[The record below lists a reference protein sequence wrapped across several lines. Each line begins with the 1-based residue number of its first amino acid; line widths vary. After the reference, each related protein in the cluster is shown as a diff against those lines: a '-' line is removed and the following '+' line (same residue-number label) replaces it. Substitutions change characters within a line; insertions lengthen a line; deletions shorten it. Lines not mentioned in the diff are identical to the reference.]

1 MKNILIGMAGHID
14 HGKTTIIKYLTGK
27 DTDTL
32 PEEKKR
38 GITIDIGFSYFKTSE
53 NKKIGIID
61 VPGHEKFIKNMV
73 AGISGVNYIILVIA
87 CDDGIMPQTV
97 EHFNIAKL
105 LNIKNGMIV
114 LSKTDLVDDE
124 KKEKLKKEIKKFVKS
139 SFLENSL
146 ITEVSNKDI
155 LSYERLKKVLEKDLE
170 KISFSENLEI
180 KENFRMSIDR
190 CFSVTG
196 FGTVVTG
203 TISNGNISKGEIV
216 TIYPL
221 NEKVKIKK
229 IEIFGDEVENI
240 NFGNRCALNISNIE
254 KRKIKRGDI
263 VYISNYK
270 DTEKIDAEIE
280 ILNKNEIKNNQR
292 VRLYLGTREIFGRI
306 RILGTENI
314 IGAGKHLIQIT
325 FEERVLCFYNEL
337 GIVRTYSPS
346 NTIGGIRVLKT
357 DAEKVKRDDKVY
369 FEKIYNISKYGL
381 QKENKKVNFIE
392 ILERY
397 HSENPLKRGITKSN
411 LKNIYFKN
419 LNSKDF
425 EEIINNDDNLKIEKI
440 SDKTYV
446 SLKDFK
452 VKLNKEQKK
461 LKDKIFE
468 IYKKNGFDICSYE
481 DIKLN
486 FLEKD
491 FDLLHDYMVDEGMIT
506 FLEDNYY
513 ILKGFLKEAEKKIL
527 KVIEEK
533 NKIYISEVRE
543 ILNID
548 RKKALIILNKL
559 DKMKIIKQEKD
570 YRILY

>member
-38 GITIDIGFSYFKTSE
+38 GITIDIGFSYFKTSG

-124 KKEKLKKEIKKFVKS
+124 KKEKLKKEIKEFAKN

-155 LSYERLKKVLEKDLE
+155 LSYERLKKLLEKDLE
-170 KISFSENLEI
+170 KISFSKNLETE
-180 KENFRMSIDR
+180 ENFRMNIDR
-190 CFSVTG
+190 SFSVTG

-203 TISNGNISKGEIV
+203 TVSHGSISKGEIA

-221 NEKVKIKK
+221 NEKTKIKK

-240 NFGNRCALNISNIE
+240 NSGSRCALNISNIE
-254 KRKIKRGDI
+254 KGKIKRGDI
-263 VYISNYK
+263 VYISNSK
-270 DTEKIDAEIE
+270 DTEKIDVEIE

-314 IGAGKHLIQIT
+314 IGAGKHLVQIT

-337 GIVRTYSPS
+337 GIVRTYSPL

-357 DAEKVKRDDKVY
+357 DAEKVKRDDKIY

-381 QKENKKVNFIE
+381 QKEDKKVNFIE
-392 ILERY
+392 ILEKY
-397 HSENPLKRGITKSN
+397 HNENPLKRGITKPE

-419 LNSKDF
+419 LSSKDF
-425 EEIINNDDNLKIEKI
+425 DETINSDDNLKIEKI
-440 SDKTYV
+440 SDKT
-446 SLKDFK
+446 
-452 VKLNKEQKK
+452 
-461 LKDKIFE
+461 
-468 IYKKNGFDICSYE
+468 
-481 DIKLN
+481 
-486 FLEKD
+486 
-491 FDLLHDYMVDEGMIT
+491 
-506 FLEDNYY
+506 
-513 ILKGFLKEAEKKIL
+513 
-527 KVIEEK
+527 
-533 NKIYISEVRE
+533 
-543 ILNID
+543 
-548 RKKALIILNKL
+548 
-559 DKMKIIKQEKD
+559 
-570 YRILY
+570 